1 MKGGVMLKRMDHLVR
16 MYDEK
21 HISRRELL
29 GALIVAA
36 GAAAPAIAEANQQ
49 TPPASNLTGTPAPAN
64 ALFRGRM
71 INHVTMNV
79 NDIEESRRFYQE
91 LLGAS
96 VLLDGRSAAQRPWFD
111 LQIGDS
117 FVSVGRGKTAGIDH
131 FAVGLDPWPG
141 AERALEMVKERFP
154 KSEPRANANPLSKAA
169 EVRSV
174 LLKDPSGIT
183 VQLGSVKY
191 QL

>member
-1 MKGGVMLKRMDHLVR
+1 MLEKMDRLVR

-29 GALIVAA
+29 GALMLAA
-36 GAAAPAIAEANQQ
+36 GAAAPAISEANQEK
-49 TPPASNLTGTPAPAN
+49 PPLAGGNLTGTPAPQN

-71 INHVTMNV
+71 INHVTLNV
-79 NDIEESRRFYQE
+79 TDIEESRRFYQE

-96 VLLDGRSAAQRPWFD
+96 VLLDGRSAAQRGWFD
-111 LQIGDS
+111 LRMGDT
-117 FVSVGRGKTAGIDH
+117 FVSVMGGRMPGIDH

-141 AERALEMVKERFP
+141 ADRALGMVKERFP
-154 KSEPRANANPLSKAA
+154 TSEPRANANPLSKAA

-174 LLKDPSGIT
+174 MLKDPSGIS

>member
-1 MKGGVMLKRMDHLVR
+1 
-16 MYDEK
+16 
-21 HISRRELL
+21 
-29 GALIVAA
+29 
-36 GAAAPAIAEANQQ
+36 
-49 TPPASNLTGTPAPAN
+49 
-64 ALFRGRM
+64 
-71 INHVTMNV
+71 V

-96 VLLDGRSAAQRPWFD
+96 VLLDGRPSTQRPWFD
-111 LQIGDS
+111 LRIGDT
-117 FVSVGRGKTAGIDH
+117 FVSVGRSANTGIDH

-141 AERALEMVKERFP
+141 ADRALEMVKERFP

-174 LLKDPSGIT
+174 MLKDPDGIS
-183 VQLGSVKY
+183 VQLGSPKY

>member
-1 MKGGVMLKRMDHLVR
+1 MDQLVR

-21 HISRRELL
+21 QVSRRELL
-29 GALIVAA
+29 GALMLAA
-36 GAAAPAIAEANQQ
+36 GAVAPAVSEANQEK
-49 TPPASNLTGTPAPAN
+49 PPLPGGDLTGTPAPEN

-71 INHVTMNV
+71 INHVTLGV
-79 NDIEESRRFYQE
+79 NDLEESRRFYQE

-96 VLLDGRSAAQRPWFD
+96 VLLDGRSAAQMGWFD
-111 LQIGDS
+111 LRIGDS
-117 FVSVGRGKTAGIDH
+117 FVAVTPSTTVGIDH

-141 AERALEMVKERFP
+141 ADRALEMVKDRFP
-154 KSEPRANANPLSKAA
+154 RSEPSANTNPLSKAA

-174 LLKDPSGIT
+174 VLKDPNGIN

>member
-1 MKGGVMLKRMDHLVR
+1 MLEKMDQLVK

-29 GALIVAA
+29 GALMVAA
-36 GAAAPAIAEANQQ
+36 GAATPAVSEASQEK
-49 TPPASNLTGTPAPAN
+49 PLPGGNLTGAPPPKD

-71 INHVTMNV
+71 INHVTLNV
-79 NDIEESRRFYQE
+79 TDIEESRRFYQD

-96 VLLDGRSAAQRPWFD
+96 VLLDGRPAGKNGWFD
-111 LQIGDS
+111 LRFGDS
-117 FVSVGRGKTAGIDH
+117 FVAVMGGRSAIGIDH

-141 AERALEMVKERFP
+141 AEQALAMVKERFP
-154 KSEPRANANPLSKAA
+154 KSNPTANTNPLSKAP

-174 LLKDPSGIT
+174 LLKDPNGVT
-183 VQLGSVKY
+183 VQLGSATY